1 METDQDGW
9 EFNGEGCWAHFMK
22 KEIALENQFIP
33 GVAVGED
40 TIWALTMLNS
50 SKDYRMGML
59 YEKWYYYIQNDYSVL
74 NKYNPKIVGQLTL
87 PVDILE
93 KKVWRFNRHCACRIY
108 RLVTYE
114 AKTYMF

>member
-1 METDQDGW
+1 
-9 EFNGEGCWAHFMK
+9 MK

-59 YEKWYYYIQNDYSVL
+59 YENGIIIFKMI
-74 NKYNPKIVGQLTL
+74 IV
-87 PVDILE
+87 
-93 KKVWRFNRHCACRIY
+93 C
-108 RLVTYE
+108 
-114 AKTYMF
+114 